1 MTPVGHKSLPVRLE
15 ELATHPD
22 VAAVD
27 RRRELAA
34 GDDHGVAC
42 REPAT
47 RVERGGGR
55 YAHPPRLG
63 GLVLSVSG

>member
-42 REPAT
+42 Q
-47 RVERGGGR
+47 
-55 YAHPPRLG
+55 
-63 GLVLSVSG
+63 